1 MKRIEFVGY
10 DGKYP
15 CLCMGSLTIKVEG
28 EIHHLR
34 GILRSGGGISNDY
47 SEIEEGPWEVDLSD
61 YPELEP
67 YKKEITDVV
76 NENIDYGC
84 CGGCI

>member
-1 MKRIEFVGY
+1 MKRVEFLNY
-10 DGKYP
+10 DGEYP
-15 CLCMGSLTIKVEG
+15 CLCTGTLTIKINGKSYGLHNV
-28 EIHHLR
+28 LC
-34 GILRSGGGISNDY
+34 SGGWITGY
-47 SEIEEGPWEVDLSD
+47 EEVKGPWAVDLRD

-67 YKKEITDVV
+67 YKEEITNVV